1 MAMNFSFRHVEVFWA
16 VMTTGSAT
24 AAAQLL
30 HTSQPTISRELARFE
45 QVTGLR
51 LFTRLNGKLA
61 PTEQAA
67 MLFDE
72 VQRAYVGLERIAKT
86 IDGIRHFSQGQVS
99 IACLPAFSH
108 ALLPRACQ
116 QFRERFPGVS
126 LKISP
131 HESPTLEETLSTQ
144 RYHLGLTEAGD
155 APPGTVSDTLLT
167 LDVVCVVPDAHPLA
181 LRPDKTITPHD
192 LEEQDFVY
200 LAACDPY
207 RQEVDR
213 VFDRLGIARR
223 MVVETTSAG
232 AVCELVGL
240 GVGVA
245 IVNPLTALSYVG
257 HGLTIRRFALPIPYV
272 VNLVRPRFRSDS
284 AIVDSFVEAL
294 QARCRQI
301 EHELR
306 VHTG

>member
-1 MAMNFSFRHVEVFWA
+1 MKFSFRHVEVFWA

-30 HTSQPTISRELARFE
+30 NTSQPTISRELSRFE
-45 QVTGLR
+45 QVTQLR
-51 LFTRLNGKLA
+51 LFKRINGKLA
-61 PTEQAA
+61 PTEQAT

-72 VQRAYVGLERIAKT
+72 VQRAYVGLERIRKT
-86 IDGIRHFSQGQVS
+86 ASRIRHFNQGQVS

-116 QFRERFPGVS
+116 QFLQRFPGVNV
-126 LKISP
+126 KITP
-131 HESPTLEETLSTQ
+131 HESPQLEEALSTQ
-144 RYHLGLTEAGD
+144 RYHLGLTEGRAL
-155 APPGTVSDTLLT
+155 ALGTVSEALLT
-167 LDVVCVVPDAHPLA
+167 LDIVCVLPSAHPLA
-181 LRPDKTITPHD
+181 HRPEKVITPQD

-207 RQEVDR
+207 RQEVDHL
-213 VFDRLGIARR
+213 FNQLGIARR
-223 MVVETTSAG
+223 MVVETMSAG
-232 AVCELVGL
+232 AVCEMVSL

-257 HGLTIRRFALPIPYV
+257 LGLKIRRFSYSIPYA
-272 VNLVRPRFRSDS
+272 VNLVRPQFRSEGS
-284 AIVDSFVEAL
+284 LVASFVEML
-294 QARCRQI
+294 RTRCRQI

-306 VHTG
+306 AHTG